1 MNFPSHGS
9 FDKYILLQFK
19 SGLRE
24 QQRELQLSIEQA
36 EQEIR
41 GLADSRP
48 SSIEDASPDN
58 SIKEEMFGRLSQCRR
73 RLRLVQVA
81 LEGIRS
87 GAFGTCADCG
97 VAIGTR
103 RLQAV
108 PWTSYCIQCQERLE
122 KTGPAEIVSLPVAAS
137 V

>member
-1 MNFPSHGS
+1 M
-9 FDKYILLQFK
+9 LLQFK

-36 EQEIR
+36 DQEIR
-41 GLADSRP
+41 ALADSHP
-48 SSIEDASPDN
+48 SSIEDAAPDN
-58 SIKEEMFGRLSQCRR
+58 SLKEEILRRLSQYRS
-73 RLRLVQVA
+73 RLQLVEVA

-87 GAFGTCADCG
+87 GTFGTCADCG
-97 VAIGTR
+97 AAIGTR

-122 KTGPAEIVSLPVAAS
+122 KTGLAESVNLPLPASL
-137 V
+137 